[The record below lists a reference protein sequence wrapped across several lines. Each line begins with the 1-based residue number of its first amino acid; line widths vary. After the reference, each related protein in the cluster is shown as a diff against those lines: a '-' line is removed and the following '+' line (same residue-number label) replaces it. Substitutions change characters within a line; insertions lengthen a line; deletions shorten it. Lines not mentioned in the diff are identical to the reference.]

1 MATTRNI
8 RMSYFNGTDYDTLYP
23 ETISSQVIGGIGGD
37 INLGTQVTGT
47 LPIANGGTG
56 ATSASQARSN
66 LGITPA
72 NIGAAAS
79 SHNHS
84 ASNITSGTLP
94 LTRGGTGATS
104 ASGAVGSLT
113 YGATTTGSL
122 SNSYYFPCASSS
134 STGRRVGLDTLGNY
148 IINNFGG
155 SSGGLSYKTGS
166 YTGTGSTNDNTIQIG
181 SNFIAFYLTL
191 VVGNDTSYF
200 TSAGDGIQEFDR
212 SMDVYQHEYLFF
224 IRIQQLTNVR
234 TYIASSRWCDSQ
246 TLELTNTSVTIKTG
260 SSVTEISTGNRETD
274 PDAISSILFNELN
287 ENYMWLAITTQ

>member
-1 MATTRNI
+1 
-8 RMSYFNGTDYDTLYP
+8 MSYFNGTDYDTLYP
-23 ETISSQVIGGIGGD
+23 ETTSSQVIGGIGGD

-56 ATSASQARSN
+56 ATNAANARSN

-148 IINNFGG
+148 IMDNFGG
-155 SSGGLSYKTGS
+155 SSGGLTTTSGS
-166 YTGTGSTNDNTIQIG
+166 YNGTGSTSVSLTFPGEPILFFVTKQATRDNFYEWNYGEGRGDIFMSGFLLIVNPKNNRGLRT
-181 SNFIAFYLTL
+181 NFGYNQVYAWGTDI
-191 VVGNDTSYF
+191 YF
-200 TSAGDGIQEFDR
+200 TSNGINWSFEDGRESNTGDGVEPDR
-212 SMDVYQHEYLFF
+212 EAECILNDVGEIYDW
-224 IRIQQLTNVR
+224 
-234 TYIASSRWCDSQ
+234 IAIIES
-246 TLELTNTSVTIKTG
+246 
-260 SSVTEISTGNRETD
+260 
-274 PDAISSILFNELN
+274 
-287 ENYMWLAITTQ
+287 